1 MQKNFLFLLLSLLL
15 AVGLMPSP
23 LPDDNGDASWARQV
37 LPELLGRKARG
48 WEESDVLSQAIEI
61 MGREKVSRAIMSR
74 PEFVDHWTDIVMDH
88 IQVQRKG
95 FSGNRNAI
103 YDCWSEPLLSSHD
116 EKLAR
121 WVESHNPDGAVSDI
135 YQLLVNSEGSPNPL
149 VHPGFLGEL
158 PPPENSWN
166 MNDLIRSSLLLDNL
180 GPIYLTNLIPF
191 EMNPGYNSESRELGR
206 ARLGNKFD
214 EIYLGRNQDC
224 MTCHTEASSSSDT
237 WENTPGVG
245 PQWIRTYPQYPAAE
259 GQVLE
264 GTVAESHAPFNPHF
278 RGGEFKDPWGIDL
291 SCVTG
296 EKGKDGGVQLVKG
309 LRVDLPNT
317 YYGEKPGDDLVV
329 ASLASVKGKHK
340 SILDVEHALRA
351 GIHSLSGRSLDSHES
366 DGEQAELNPDEALA
380 YLLAININ
388 NNIWQQI
395 MGERLTIA
403 HGYSRNEAQRDI
415 LRFLTE
421 EKFLPGRWSLRNVLE
436 AIVTNPWFNRTAPYA
451 ADTDTFDSPY
461 HLPMVLDPWLALP
474 PWSTTEP
481 APENGANS
489 QGRVVHRYAPR
500 TLVRSAVAA
509 LRHEEFPPHL
519 PKKATPHYKFA
530 QNLGQYLNDYLPGT
544 RSTDFVAMM
553 TWFNEYGSC
562 EKPES
567 MQAGNHED
575 WVDRLSVQALAWDEE
590 NPTLP
595 PLQLRDVVLTLK
607 DRLIGE
613 PTLNADVPDGMPG
626 NFESQSIEGLF
637 DGYPLETPVSSIGAV
652 TLEDGARSYCGA
664 LVSSPQFMLAGI
676 RPAEEGEK
684 PRLRVCSPDEP
695 CSWGETC
702 QDWLPAL
709 EQVSGFDLQCSSGKL
724 GHKIKFS
731 LDRRQRVVVP
741 RQQAIDSGPRLGAPI
756 PLDTQR
762 FRPPPPP
769 PPPLKLPPE
778 PDPSPEDRRLPSSM
792 PMR

>member
-1 MQKNFLFLLLSLLL
+1 MQKNLLLFLLSLLL
-15 AVGLMPSP
+15 AAGLMPTP

-48 WEESDVLSQAIEI
+48 WEESDVLSQAIEL

-95 FSGNRNAI
+95 YSGNRNAV
-103 YDCWSEPLLSSHD
+103 YACWSEPLLSSHD

-121 WVESHNPDGAVSDI
+121 WVESHNPDGAVSQI
-135 YQLLVNSEGSPNPL
+135 YQLLVDSQGLPIPL
-149 VHPGFLGEL
+149 IDAGFLGEL
-158 PPPENSWN
+158 PPPDNPWN
-166 MNDLIRSSLLLDNL
+166 MNDLIRSSLLSDNL
-180 GPIYLTNLIPF
+180 GPIYLANLIPF
-191 EMNPGYNSESRELGR
+191 EMNPGYNSETRELGR

-214 EIYLGRNQDC
+214 EIYLGRNQSC
-224 MTCHTEASSSSDT
+224 MDCHTESYSQSDT
-237 WENTPGVG
+237 WENTLGVG
-245 PQWIRTYPQYPAAE
+245 PRWIRTYPQYPAAE
-259 GQVLE
+259 SQVFQ
-264 GTVAESHAPFNPHF
+264 GTTAESHAPFNPHF
-278 RGGEFKDPWGIDL
+278 RGGEFKDPWGIDI
-291 SCVTG
+291 SCVSG
-296 EKGKDGGVQLVKG
+296 EKGNEPELVEG
-309 LRVDLPNT
+309 LSVDLPNT
-317 YYGEKPGDDLVV
+317 YFGEEPGDDLAM
-329 ASLASVKGKHK
+329 ASLASVKGKDK
-340 SILDVEHALRA
+340 SILDVEQALRA
-351 GIHSLSGRSLDSHES
+351 GIHSLSGRSLNSHES
-366 DGEQAELNPDEALA
+366 DDEQTELNPEEALA

-388 NNIWQQI
+388 NNIWQQL

-421 EKFLPGRWSLRNVLE
+421 ESFLPGRWSLRNVLE
-436 AIVTNPWFNRTAPYA
+436 SIVTSPWFNRTAPYA
-451 ADTDTFDSPY
+451 ADTDTFNSPY

-474 PWSTTEP
+474 PWSAADP
-481 APENGANS
+481 SPENEANS

-500 TLVRSAVAA
+500 TLMRSAVAA
-509 LRHEEFPPHL
+509 LGHDDLPTHL
-519 PKKATPHYKFA
+519 PEISIPQYKFA
-530 QNLGQYLNDYLPGT
+530 KNLGQYLNDYLPGT
-544 RSTDFVAMM
+544 RSTDFVGMM

-562 EKPES
+562 QKPPG
-567 MQAGNHED
+567 QGAD
-575 WVDRLSVQALAWDEE
+575 WVDHLSVQALAWDEE

-595 PLQLRDVVLTLK
+595 PLQLRDVVLALK

-626 NFESQSIEGLF
+626 DFESQSIEGLF
-637 DGYPLETPVSSIGAV
+637 DGYPLETPVSFIGAA

-676 RPAEEGEK
+676 RPAEEGES

-695 CSWGETC
+695 CGWRETC

-709 EQVSGFDLQCSSGKL
+709 EQISGFDLQCDGEKL
-724 GHKIKFS
+724 GHKIEFS
-731 LDRRQRVVVP
+731 LDRRQHVDVP
-741 RQQAIDSGPRLGAPI
+741 RQQATDSGPRLGAPI

-769 PPPLKLPPE
+769 PPSFKLPPE